1 MIRKTL
7 AITLLLGVSLITIQ
21 PTSATQDKTDSTQSG
36 TKVEIRHL
44 LDTYVQSMVDAD
56 TKLGATVWSPTPD
69 VSLIEPRGTERGWNQ
84 IATVFYA
91 KTMGETFTKR
101 TLKVVGDVNTQIYGN
116 AAVVEF
122 NWDFVGVLRSNG
134 QSLHTTGRESH
145 VYVKLPGKG
154 WRLVH
159 DHYSGPPVTGAGK
172 GF

>member
-1 MIRKTL
+1 M
-7 AITLLLGVSLITIQ
+7 
-21 PTSATQDKTDSTQSG
+21 
-36 TKVEIRHL
+36 
-44 LDTYVQSMVDAD
+44 
-56 TKLGATVWSPTPD
+56 
-69 VSLIEPRGTERGWNQ
+69 
-84 IATVFYA
+84 FYG

-122 NWDFVGVLRSNG
+122 NWDFVAELRNNG
-134 QSLHTTGRESH
+134 QSLHTTGRESR

-159 DHYSGPPVTGAGK
+159 DHYSGPPVTGAGQ